1 MKVGGSVEVE
11 VVSVSVAVAVA
22 VSVLAVAVSAVG
34 GRSTRSSIKQV
45 KNSRSTVRWADL
57 VKVLRRSE

>member
-11 VVSVSVAVAVA
+11 VVSVSIAVA
-22 VSVLAVAVSAVG
+22 VSVVG
-34 GRSTRSSIKQV
+34 GCSTHSSIKQV

-57 VKVLRRSE
+57 VKVLRRLE

>member
-11 VVSVSVAVAVA
+11 VVSVSVAVAV
-22 VSVLAVAVSAVG
+22 SAVG
-34 GRSTRSSIKQV
+34 GRSTRSSIKQL

>member
-1 MKVGGSVEVE
+1 MKVGGLVEVE
-11 VVSVSVAVAVA
+11 VVSVSVAA
-22 VSVLAVAVSAVG
+22 AVSAVG
-34 GRSTRSSIKQV
+34 GHSTHSSIKQV

>member
-1 MKVGGSVEVE
+1 MEVE
-11 VVSVSVAVAVA
+11 VVSVSV
-22 VSVLAVAVSAVG
+22 AVAVSAVG

>member
-1 MKVGGSVEVE
+1 MEVE
-11 VVSVSVAVAVA
+11 VVSVLVAA
-22 VSVLAVAVSAVG
+22 AVSAVG
-34 GRSTRSSIKQV
+34 GRSTHSSIKQV

>member
-11 VVSVSVAVAVA
+11 VVSVSIAVA
-22 VSVLAVAVSAVG
+22 VSVLG
-34 GRSTRSSIKQV
+34 GRSTHSSIKQV

-57 VKVLRRSE
+57 VKVLRRLE

>member
-11 VVSVSVAVAVA
+11 VVSVSV
-22 VSVLAVAVSAVG
+22 AVAVSAVG

-57 VKVLRRSE
+57 VKVLRRAE